1 MEYLYILFHQMS
13 SIKRIRNDALTSLRQ
28 LRFVT
33 VILIGD
39 QKVLPVEPGELP
51 PQLC

>member
-1 MEYLYILFHQMS
+1 MKRLYILFHQMS
-13 SIKRIRNDALTSLRQ
+13 SIKRIRNDALTSLTQ
-28 LRFVT
+28 LYFVT

-39 QKVLPVEPGELP
+39 QKVLPLEPGELS